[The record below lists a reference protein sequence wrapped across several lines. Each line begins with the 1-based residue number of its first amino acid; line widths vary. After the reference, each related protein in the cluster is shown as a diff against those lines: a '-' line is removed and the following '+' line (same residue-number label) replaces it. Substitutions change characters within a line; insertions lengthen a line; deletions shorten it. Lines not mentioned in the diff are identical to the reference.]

1 MQHAQNW
8 LHFSNKWQVVSSYL
22 VHIPRYI
29 NKPKE
34 LNISHYSKLAPKCTC
49 PPSQCEHEFRG
60 CPPSQ
65 CKRGFRQE
73 EVRIGPFVRGPRA
86 MIKTAS
92 LDGVDLSG
100 KTKQTTKELH
110 EIKWSFVRVSCTRGL
125 FSMQSGDD
133 DRCLFLS
140 CYDIH

>member
-1 MQHAQNW
+1 
-8 LHFSNKWQVVSSYL
+8 
-22 VHIPRYI
+22 
-29 NKPKE
+29 
-34 LNISHYSKLAPKCTC
+34 
-49 PPSQCEHEFRG
+49 
-60 CPPSQ
+60 
-65 CKRGFRQE
+65 
-73 EVRIGPFVRGPRA
+73 